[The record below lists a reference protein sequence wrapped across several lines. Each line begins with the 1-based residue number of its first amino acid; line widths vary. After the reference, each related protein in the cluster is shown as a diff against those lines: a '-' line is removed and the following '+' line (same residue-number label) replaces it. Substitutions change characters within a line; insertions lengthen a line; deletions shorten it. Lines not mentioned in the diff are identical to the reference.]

1 MRFVGTGVVFTGSPD
16 RRTQLPRLAAAYVQ
30 LTECEP
36 DAEAFLGR
44 ALRLQ
49 PALTHAALLLGE
61 LQSRRDRVKDAIG
74 TYQAALIHRPG
85 SDPES
90 PVGPAAEGRTSRS
103 AFQ

>member
-16 RRTQLPRLAAAYVQ
+16 RHTQLPRLAGCIRAVD
-30 LTECEP
+30 ECEP
-36 DAEAFLGR
+36 DAEASLGR
-44 ALRLQ
+44 ALTLQ

-85 SDPES
+85 MRP
-90 PVGPAAEGRTSRS
+90 
-103 AFQ
+103 